1 MWIYWKEQCNYCSNY
16 KNCSYYNKAQELI
29 SKLDNIDR
37 HTTGIY
43 GTLKWT
49 CDYFIADK
57 DKYYRLNPGECYNG
71 INS

>member
-1 MWIYWKEQCNYCSNY
+1 MWIYWKEQCKYCSNY
-16 KNCSYYNKAQELI
+16 ENCSYYNKAKELI

-49 CDYFIADK
+49 CDYFMVDEN
-57 DKYYRLNPGECYNG
+57 KYYILNPGDCENG